1 MARTMTTES
10 SSGTFAKLMH
20 KEWLAAPLLF
30 LASALILSLVYLQYN
45 FSGKWLSGAEP
56 LNWGGNALTLSK
68 GQGYS
73 GKDKLVIEGLEG
85 EVAVASLSMP
95 GFRAEDYPFVNWVA
109 TDAGPGV
116 EMEFLWRT
124 EGNRVFKR
132 QLFWTGDA
140 AAPLQMAEDKN
151 WRGQIIGLA
160 LVVKGSLAA
169 PITIK
174 GVSLLS
180 ARAALPIMIK
190 RWFVLDRWQA
200 TSINFMDGDA
210 VEQDIAPVPAITAIT
225 LLALAL
231 YWGLAKFVQVTDI
244 PKAVAGI
251 TPPSPQPSGPRPEE
265 AVPSS
270 RLRGRGGLGPE
281 GQGEGE
287 KRQAF
292 SLISINVA
300 AVLGVVFLGWFA
312 LDIRWQANL
321 LRQLDLTR
329 QQFAG
334 KSWEGKHLAA
344 EDGALFDF
352 MRQAKAKLPAASG
365 RILYFSDDNFLRGRG
380 AYHLYPRNVL
390 AGNDLPKA
398 VQFRAGDTI
407 VLYAKKSVKYYP
419 SRQVLA
425 WDGQSLQ
432 VEPLMLVRGNAVF
445 RVR

>member
-1 MARTMTTES
+1 
-10 SSGTFAKLMH
+10 MH

-30 LASALILSLVYLQYN
+30 LASALILSLVFLQYN
-45 FSGKWLSGAEP
+45 FSGKWLSGAEA
-56 LNWGGNALTLSK
+56 LNWGGDALTLSK

-95 GFRAEDYPFVNWVA
+95 SFRAEDFAFVRW
-109 TDAGPGV
+109 TITGMTPGV

-124 EGNRVFKR
+124 AENRVFKR
-132 QLFWTGDA
+132 PLVWTGDTA
-140 AAPLQMAEDKN
+140 TPLQMAQDKN
-151 WRGQIIGLA
+151 WRRQIIGLA
-160 LVVKGSLAA
+160 LVVKGRLAA

-180 ARAALPIMIK
+180 ARAALLIMLK
-190 RWFVLDRWQA
+190 RWFVLDRWQG

-210 VEQDIAPVPAITAIT
+210 VEQDIAPVPAIAAII

-251 TPPSPQPSGPRPEE
+251 TAPSPQPSGPRPEE
-265 AVPSS
+265 AVPSP
-270 RLRGRGGLGPE
+270 RLRGYRRIGALSE
-281 GQGEGE
+281 GRGEGE
-287 KRQAF
+287 KPQAL
-292 SLISINVA
+292 SRISINVA
-300 AVLGVVFLGWFA
+300 VVLGVVFLGWFA
-312 LDIRWQANL
+312 LDIRWQTNL

-352 MRQAKAKLPAASG
+352 MQQAKAKLPAASG

-390 AGNDLPKA
+390 ASNDLPKA
-398 VQFRAGDTI
+398 AQFRAGDTI

-419 SRQVLA
+419 ARQVLA
-425 WDGQSLQ
+425 WDDQSLP
-432 VEPLMLVRGNAVF
+432 VETLMLAAGNAVF
-445 RVR
+445 RVP